1 MSLCEQRE
9 EKADD
14 RDGSAVAQK
23 KAEAMDM
30 ICRSLDEL
38 ERSAKQDISRECRQD
53 NFNPLGLDLLSACK
67 ETGEATVLRLRA
79 HWC

>member
-1 MSLCEQRE
+1 VTLCEQS
-9 EKADD
+9 EKKGNDS
-14 RDGSAVAQK
+14 DGSAVAQTR

-53 NFNPLGLDLLSACK
+53 TSN
-67 ETGEATVLRLRA
+67 R
-79 HWC
+79 

>member
-1 MSLCEQRE
+1 MTLCEQS
-9 EKADD
+9 EKKGNDS
-14 RDGSAVAQK
+14 DGSAVAQTR

-53 NFNPLGLDLLSACK
+53 TSN
-67 ETGEATVLRLRA
+67 R
-79 HWC
+79 